1 MKRNIYKIILLTL
14 TSLNPI
20 KLFAGIDENINN
32 FLEPISEIVSSI
44 VFYSLPLGSTNVEL
58 IVIWLI
64 LGGLFCTFYFRFVN
78 FSAFRHSIDL
88 VRGKFSDSDSSG
100 EVSHFKALSTA
111 LSGTVGLGNIGGVAV
126 AISLGGPGATFW
138 MILSGLLGMSLKFCE
153 CTLGVKYRNL
163 NADGSVSGGAMYYLT
178 KGLSEKGMPLLGK
191 FLAYMFAI
199 FWWR

>member
-1 MKRNIYKIILLTL
+1 MKSNIYKIILLNL
-14 TSLNPI
+14 ISLAPI
-20 KLFAGIDENINN
+20 KLIAGIDENINN
-32 FLEPISEIVSSI
+32 FLDPVSKFVSSI
-44 VFYSLPLGSTNVEL
+44 VFYSLPIGTTNVEL

-78 FSAFRHSIDL
+78 FSAFKHSIAL
-88 VRGKFSDSDSSG
+88 VSGKHSNNDSTG
-100 EVSHFKALSTA
+100 EVSHFRALSTA

-153 CTLGVKYRNL
+153 CTLGVKYRNI
-163 NADGSVSGGAMYYLT
+163 NPDGSVSGGAMYYLK
-178 KGLSEKGMPLLGK
+178 KGLSEKGMPVLGK

-199 FWWR
+199 F